1 MRLLTLQGH
10 GGLIQG
16 AKLSIDTE
24 VRNLAYGEELAA
36 EQEYFDLAE
45 EARSAALSEK
55 KTSGFTATNKAEQL
69 AWLNFKSK
77 SHAVNPG
84 AVAIGRI
91 DPENESELYIGRHPI
106 WNDDKDLLVV
116 SWKSEAAMPFYRAS
130 AEETFGLT
138 RKRTFDCSN
147 NTILQFNDFVFAD
160 LSEAM
165 RELGGT
171 TATDDSLLASLGA
184 ARNGEM
190 ADIVKTIQAAQD
202 RIVRAEKDQLLIVQ
216 GGPGTGKTAVA
227 LHRISWLLYT
237 YHGQLNPSD
246 VLVIGPNPTFTRYI
260 KKVLPDLGDND
271 VVQRSLHDFLA
282 PGVSVGGL
290 ESEETSSLKGSGRM
304 ADVISA
310 ALDARIAVPREP
322 LHLQRALS
330 TSVITLSP
338 QSVAAEIARLRV
350 HPYNRGREMLRERLQ
365 EMSSAV
371 VRDLGGLTTAVELSR
386 HSLDA
391 GVERLWPTV
400 TGPQLVQELLGSVVQ
415 LTTAGKGILNPAEIQ
430 ALHRPAKKKLSDE
443 KWTLA
448 DLALIDEA
456 MESIG
461 AELPWFSH
469 IVIDEA
475 QDLSE
480 MQLRAVRRRSRNG
493 SMTVVGD
500 IAQSTG
506 PYARD
511 SWETVLQQLRSRLPH
526 KIEELQD
533 GYRVP
538 KEVFDVALPVLAV
551 AAPTVNAPRI
561 IRKAEV
567 EPVFSEC
574 RMDNIAVEVAAVASH
589 HSGKGRFVGIVAP
602 EERWPQLR
610 QRFKA
615 EDMQW
620 RESLD
625 GELSHNI
632 NLVTPQDCK
641 GLEFD
646 VVVVVDPEAILA
658 MPLGERLLYIALT
671 RTTTRLDVIYPEGT
685 LPELLGGAGN
695 GETTEQPS
703 EPLVAVQVNS
713 PKRFAGDDQLGQ
725 PLVKAQGANVLSL
738 LLQQYKDQ
746 EVQDSAKTI
755 VGFLE
760 SIYQPEMVELILQK
774 SRELTTRIPH
784 GDGASAHVAAS
795 SPIAN

>member
-1 MRLLTLQGH
+1 MGAF
-10 GGLIQG
+10 IQG

-24 VRNLAYGEELAA
+24 VRNLAYEEELAA
-36 EQEYFDLAE
+36 EQEYFDAAQEASVAASAE
-45 EARSAALSEK
+45 KS
-55 KTSGFTATNKAEQL
+55 TNGFVPTNKVEQL

-77 SHAVNPG
+77 SQTDSLAKS
-84 AVAIGRI
+84 VAIGRI
-91 DPENESELYIGRHPI
+91 DPENETELYIGRHAI

-116 SWKSEAAMPFYRAS
+116 SWKSEAAVPFYRAS
-130 AEETFGLT
+130 TEETLGLA
-138 RKRTFDCSN
+138 RKRTFECSN
-147 NTILQFNDFVFAD
+147 NTILQFDDFVFAE
-160 LSEAM
+160 LSEAF

-171 TATDDSLLASLGA
+171 AATDDSLLSALGA

-237 YHGQLNPSD
+237 YQGQLAPSD

-282 PGVSVGGL
+282 PGASADGHD
-290 ESEETSSLKGSGRM
+290 SRETAALKGSGRM

-310 ALDARIAVPREP
+310 ALDARITLPREP
-322 LHLQRALS
+322 VRLRRTLS
-330 TSVITLSP
+330 ASAVTLSP

-350 HPYNRGREMLRERLQ
+350 QPYAKGRAMLRERFQ

-371 VRDLGGLTTAVELSR
+371 VKGLGGLTTAVQLSR
-386 HSLDA
+386 QSLDTEL
-391 GVERLWPTV
+391 ERLWPST
-400 TGPQLVQELLGSVVQ
+400 TGPQLIQELLGSAVQ
-415 LTTAGKGILNPAEIQ
+415 LTAAGKGILNPSEVQ
-430 ALHRPAKKKLSDE
+430 ALHRPAKKKLSEE

-461 AELPWFSH
+461 AELPLFGH

-506 PYARD
+506 PHARD

-526 KIEELQD
+526 KIEELQE

-538 KEVFDVALPVLAV
+538 KEVFDVARPVLAV
-551 AAPTVNAPRI
+551 AAPAINAPRI
-561 IRKAEV
+561 VRWADV
-567 EPVFSEC
+567 EPVFSGC
-574 RMDNIAVEVAAVASH
+574 RLDNIAVEVAAVASH
-589 HSGKGRFVGIVAP
+589 HSGKGRFVGVVAP
-602 EERWPQLR
+602 EELWPQLR
-610 QRFKA
+610 QQFKT

-646 VVVVVDPEAILA
+646 VVIVVDPAAILA

-671 RTTTRLDVIYPEGT
+671 RTTTRLDVIYPDGT
-685 LPELLGGAGN
+685 LPELLGGPD
-695 GETTEQPS
+695 ETATPKQPTEPPVPEQTGAP
-703 EPLVAVQVNS
+703 EPFTV
-713 PKRFAGDDQLGQ
+713 DDQLRQ
-725 PLVKAQGANVLSL
+725 PEVKANGTNVLSL
-738 LLQQYKDQ
+738 LLQQYKTQ
-746 EVQDSAKTI
+746 EVQDSARTI
-755 VGFLE
+755 VSFLA
-760 SIYQPEMVELILQK
+760 SIYQPEMVELILQESK
-774 SRELTTRIPH
+774 ELTTRSPH
-784 GDGASAHVAAS
+784 DNGASAQVAGS
-795 SPIAN
+795 SPTAS